1 MMANFLPPL
10 KTDLMTEWWKR
21 RCNEASNTDILSG
34 ERYIIMQLAPNPTT
48 GEEEVAGIVMLA
60 APFNETGPFRG
71 YVEKLLV
78 CPQHRRKGIARTIM
92 TKLDEVAKEKGR
104 LLLVSY
110 SIFDHRRSLY

>member
-10 KTDLMTEWWKR
+10 KHDLMTEWWIR
-21 RCNEASNTDILSG
+21 RCNETSNTDIISG
-34 ERYIIMQLAPNPTT
+34 ERYIVMQLAPNPTT

-71 YVEKLLV
+71 NVEKLLV
-78 CPQHRRKGIARTIM
+78 CPQHRRKGIARIIM
-92 TKLDEVAKEKGR
+92 TKLDEVAKEKGK

-110 SIFDHRRSLY
+110 AVFDCRRSHY